1 MPIDE
6 GLKKILKII
15 AKKSNFKTEN
25 SVFDNAIVEESGLP
39 KEEAYRYLSQLE
51 MIELI
56 EIGTRPSGSDR
67 RLINIT
73 KLGIEECSVPTDRD
87 IA

>member
-1 MPIDE
+1 MPVDE

-25 SVFDNAIVEESGLP
+25 SVFDNAIVEERGLP
-39 KEEAYRYLSQLE
+39 KEGGLPLSISIRNDRVNRDRYKAIRFRSKANQY
-51 MIELI
+51 
-56 EIGTRPSGSDR
+56 
-67 RLINIT
+67 N
-73 KLGIEECSVPTDRD
+73 KAGIEECSMPTDRD

>member
-1 MPIDE
+1 MPVDE

-25 SVFDNAIVEESGLP
+25 SVFDNAIVEERGLP

-56 EIGTRPSGSDR
+56 EIGIRPSGSESKANQYNKDWVLR
-67 RLINIT
+67 NVL
-73 KLGIEECSVPTDRD
+73 CQP
-87 IA
+87 IAI

>member
-1 MPIDE
+1 MPIDDR
-6 GLKKILKII
+6 LKHILEII
-15 AKKSNFKTEN
+15 AKNSNFKTDN
-25 SVFDNAIVEESGLP
+25 SVFDNAIVEESSLP

-51 MIELI
+51 LI
-56 EIGTRPSGSDR
+56 GLVKIGVRPSGSDR

-73 KLGIEECSVPTDRD
+73 KLGIDECYVPTDRD